1 MMKINLSGDKDD
13 NNDDQ
18 NEENVA
24 DSENPTVSD
33 AVTALTSVIEDE
45 PDEET
50 LNAGEGKSKLPK
62 MSTPLL
68 AGLLVILVVA
78 VGFLQRDFILGLFT
92 REAPVIETVAPPPPP
107 PPPPEPEVVESE
119 PDPAFIALNS
129 ISESITPRLWLTS
142 TVIKYDGSYELKGMA
157 FNHKSITDMAA
168 LLANMGTISKKSIP
182 GKMKSAETVYRFS
195 IDGVI
200 RDITVPEILD
210 NIPVDQLAAAANTIK
225 GSEKDLGIKF
235 SRLPQSGHSYTDKD
249 MPFSLEGSYEGLKQ
263 VIGVLCPENGNNRV
277 FRITIAPSSP
287 GRSFDKI
294 QASFSIKTISSI

>member
-13 NNDDQ
+13 NKDGQ
-18 NEENVA
+18 NEDIVA
-24 DSENPTVSD
+24 DSENATVSD

-45 PDEET
+45 PNEEAQK
-50 LNAGEGKSKLPK
+50 AGEGKPKIRKL
-62 MSTPLL
+62 STPLL
-68 AGLLVILVVA
+68 AVLLVILVAA
-78 VGFLQRDFILGLFT
+78 VGLLQKDFIMGFFT

-107 PPPPEPEVVESE
+107 PPPEPKVVESE
-119 PDPAFIALNS
+119 PDPAFVALNS
-129 ISESITPRLWLTS
+129 ISESVTPQLWLTS

-195 IDGVI
+195 IDGVL
-200 RDITVPEILD
+200 RDVKVPEILD
-210 NIPVDQLAAAANTIK
+210 TIPADQLIATANAIK
-225 GSEKDLGIKF
+225 GSEKAFGIKF
-235 SRLPQSGHSYTDKD
+235 SRLPKPEQTYTDKD
-249 MPFSLEGSYEGLKQ
+249 LPFSLEGSYEGLKK
-263 VIGVLCPENGNNRV
+263 VISLLCPENGTNRV
-277 FRITIAPSSP
+277 FRITVAPSSP